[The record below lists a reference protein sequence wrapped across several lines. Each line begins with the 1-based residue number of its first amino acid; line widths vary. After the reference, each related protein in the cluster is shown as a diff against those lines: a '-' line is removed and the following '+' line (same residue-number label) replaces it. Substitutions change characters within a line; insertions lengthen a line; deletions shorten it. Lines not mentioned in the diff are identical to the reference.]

1 MAKTVTLADGTK
13 LPALG
18 MGTWNMG
25 DTLGARMTQE
35 LESLRYGV
43 DAGITLIDTAEMY
56 GDGRS
61 EALVGEAI
69 YREREKVFLVSK
81 VLPNHASGP
90 GVAEACRNSLRRLGT
105 EYMDLYL
112 LHWCGSVPLVET
124 VAAFRKLKQQGLIKH
139 WGVSNFDVEDI
150 EELERCINPGECA
163 VNQILYSLEHRGVE
177 YDLLDANRFR
187 NIVTMAYSPIG
198 QGGALLQ
205 NPSLKAVAQRHITAT
220 GPATPAQIALAWVL
234 RQRNVLAIPKAG
246 SVQHLK
252 ENIAAQD
259 ITLTEQDLSD
269 LDHAFAPP
277 HKKIALE
284 MI

>member
-1 MAKTVTLADGTK
+1 MTKTVKLADGIT

-25 DTLGARMTQE
+25 ETLSARMQQE
-35 LESLRYGV
+35 QESLRYGV
-43 DAGITLIDTAEMY
+43 DAGLTLIDTAEMY
-56 GDGRS
+56 GNGRS
-61 EALVGEAI
+61 ESLVGEAI

-81 VLPNHASGP
+81 VLPSNASAK

-112 LHWCGSVPLVET
+112 LHWRGNVPLAET
-124 VAAFRKLKQQGLIKH
+124 VAAFRKLKQEGLIKH
-139 WGVSNFDVEDI
+139 WGVSNFDVDDI
-150 EELERCINPGECA
+150 EDLEQHTKPGECA

-177 YDLLDANRFR
+177 YDLLTANRRR

-198 QGGALLQ
+198 QGGELLQ
-205 NPSLKAVAQRHITAT
+205 NPVLATVAARHTTTT

-234 RQRNVLAIPKAG
+234 RQPNMLAIPKAG

-252 ENIAAQD
+252 ENIAAQE
-259 ITLTEQDLSD
+259 IILSEADLAE
-269 LDHAFAPP
+269 LDEAFPP
-277 HKKIALE
+277 PKAKTPLE